1 MSNKPLYFINGR
13 WYQTADHCRGLVDT
27 DYLYYT
33 ATLVFTFADGKY
45 ISNKVPMHRWFTDL
59 KDICNYLNEVGMTD
73 YPAAYI
79 PHVHQIH
86 STTDVVKFVDTS
98 YLRLHNGKD

>member
-13 WYQTADHCRGLVDT
+13 WYQTADHCRGLIDIEW
-27 DYLYYT
+27 LFLK
-33 ATLVFTFADGKY
+33 AIFVFVQCNGIYFCRKGK
-45 ISNKVPMHRWFTDL
+45 FTRRFSDL
-59 KDICNYLNEVGMTD
+59 KDICNCLNKMGMTD
-73 YPAAYI
+73 YPAAYT

-86 STTDVVKFVDTS
+86 STTDVVKFVDMS